1 MWTYV
6 LPGLPSLA
14 LLLALYL
21 GEVKVSFAKSA
32 LSWGVS
38 LSAVA
43 MVGVLITLTLD
54 HKADYKSAKG
64 VVDLYKA
71 QHDSKPIV
79 FLSDKP
85 F

>member
-1 MWTYV
+1 MKLKY
-6 LPGLPSLA
+6 
-14 LLLALYL
+14 LLL
-21 GEVKVSFAKSA
+21 KVHCHG
-32 LSWGVS
+32 GVS